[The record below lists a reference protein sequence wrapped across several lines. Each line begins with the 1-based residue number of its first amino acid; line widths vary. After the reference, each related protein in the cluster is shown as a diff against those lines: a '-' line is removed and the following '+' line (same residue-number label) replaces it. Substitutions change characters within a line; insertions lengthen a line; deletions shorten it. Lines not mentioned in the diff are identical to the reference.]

1 MGRPL
6 NKRFFGANA
15 NNNLRVQFNNGSA
28 SVAGAIVKQKGSK
41 RFVCVDKDGNTAICH
56 LVSKANASL
65 GVGEMSITIKNDA
78 GTKLFVRKISAHK
91 VTASDGLVYPWSFS
105 SSTSD
110 NKVQVEEA
118 GTNSTFSG
126 NVDLT

>member
-1 MGRPL
+1 MGRPI
-6 NKRFFGANA
+6 NKRYFGANA

-41 RFVCVDKDGNTAICH
+41 KFVCVDAAGNEAICQ
-56 LVSKANASL
+56 LVAKVDAAL
-65 GVGEMSITIKNDA
+65 AVGEMSITVTNDA
-78 GTKLFVRKISAHK
+78 GTDLFVTKISARK
-91 VTASDGLVYPWSFS
+91 ITASDGITYPWTFTASNR
-105 SSTSD
+105 D

-118 GTNSTFSG
+118 GDDAVFTG